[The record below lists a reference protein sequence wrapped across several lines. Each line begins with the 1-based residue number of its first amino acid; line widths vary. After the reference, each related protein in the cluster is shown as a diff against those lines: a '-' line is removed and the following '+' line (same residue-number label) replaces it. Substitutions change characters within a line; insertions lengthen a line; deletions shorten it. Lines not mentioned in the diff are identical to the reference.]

1 MEEDM
6 KLISEYIQ
14 NERKARVLSVEQGFD
29 VEFYKDDQ
37 LVETREIREHN
48 VIYAEDCAENW
59 VMKVIA

>member
-1 MEEDM
+1 M

-14 NERKARVLSVEQGFD
+14 NERKARVLLVEQGFD

-37 LVETREIREHN
+37 FIETREIREHN
-48 VIYAEDCAENW
+48 IIYAEDCAENW